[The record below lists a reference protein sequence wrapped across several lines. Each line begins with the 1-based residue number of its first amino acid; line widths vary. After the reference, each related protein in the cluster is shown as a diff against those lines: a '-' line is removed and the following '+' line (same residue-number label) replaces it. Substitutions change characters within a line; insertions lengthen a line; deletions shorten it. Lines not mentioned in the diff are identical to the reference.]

1 MHWFE
6 RTRVWWIGDALFVY
20 GFINREHLQRKF
32 GISQP
37 QASKDLA
44 TFARLYPGR
53 MAYDLT
59 RKCYVRTDNG
69 GPTHGEEGEGT
80 TETETEGAGRA
91 AAGGAAGVGG
101 GVGGIR
107 RARPAAADR
116 RPRG

>member
-59 RKCYVRTDNG
+59 RKCYVRADNEG
-69 GPTHGEEGEGT
+69 ATHGEEGEGT
-80 TETETEGAGRA
+80 TETEGEGTA
-91 AAGGAAGVGG
+91 ADRGAAGSDR
-101 GVGGIR
+101 GIR
-107 RARPAAADR
+107 RARPATADR
-116 RPRG
+116 RPRRR